1 MTNEKLETL
10 MKIKGAVA
18 AGEFKENGE
27 LVSYKGQMPED
38 VARMAAMMCAANT
51 LMAKM
56 QSEGFSKMTG
66 MKWSPLVG
74 WAVAAGDYAVCVEGN
89 YGVFVQLS
97 NADFNEAF
105 KVLHEVAH
113 K

>member
-1 MTNEKLETL
+1 MQEKLETL
-10 MKIKGAVA
+10 MKLKGAVA

-27 LVSYKGQMPED
+27 LVSYKGEMPED
-38 VARMAAMMCAANT
+38 LAKMVAMMCAANT
-51 LMAKM
+51 MMAKM
-56 QSEGFSKMTG
+56 QAEGFSKMTG

-89 YGVFVQLS
+89 YGVFLQL
-97 NADFNEAF
+97 NQTDFNEVF

-113 K
+113 KG